1 MTRELDRR
9 DFSVNKVTAAQEAE
23 LQARASEVSAR
34 LPGTQQVRIASFD
47 ATTGNPR
54 MVTSEAAPAETGNY
68 IQRALDHV
76 RNISGVLGLAPTQPA
91 EFVADSHLQQTS
103 SNAVTVHLQQQYK
116 GIHIFQAAQA
126 VRFAPDGTI
135 QDTTGSSVTVAQE
148 VPVSPKLSVQEAV
161 LRAAEYVA
169 VPQPD
174 EQGATDPFGQP
185 LNLTSVDLTGFVP
198 KVIATFPGK
207 PDSPTVLE
215 AGPFGDEIKASLI
228 WFPLGNDL
236 RLAWEVIVTMPA
248 YEGQY
253 RTMVDADSGEIL
265 YCHQLVQTVV
275 AQGNVYRVDGASP
288 RQMTNVP
295 LSLGDYAR
303 PIPGGLPP
311 GFPDTW
317 VEVDST
323 VGNSTNAHQGD
334 NGPTFQ
340 GTVQAGVLT
349 FDPANAV
356 GVEQEVLNIFY
367 YCCYMHDY
375 FYLLGFREA
384 DGNFQQDDF
393 GRGGVESDRVD
404 ARAYP
409 GAVTGTASMF
419 TPVDGSSPVMRMGL
433 VTSTNRHTALDSS
446 VIFHEFMHGVTNRL
460 VGGPLNVHALDA
472 IQSGGMGEGWGDYDA
487 CTINNSTVVGAWVVN
502 RAGGIRGF
510 PYDSNFPDNFG
521 NLGTGRY
528 TEVHNIGEIWCATL
542 MEMTRNIGK
551 TLGVQLVVD
560 ALKLSPANPSFL
572 DMRDAI
578 LRALDNMLVA
588 GQLNSP
594 EHFMALYRI
603 WVAFAKFGMGP
614 GARSNGAQ
622 LSGIVADFNLPP
634 MLKTMWHTIRHAD
647 GSWQP
652 FFGDVGGQV
661 LPPGVFASVDCAGID
676 GELHV
681 CGVTEGGGMWHTIR
695 HADGSWQPF
704 FGDVKGQAGNPG
716 PFLAVGCA
724 GINAELHVCGVIVT
738 DGGIWHTIRHSDGS
752 WQPFGDVKSQTSD
765 PGRLIRVGCAG
776 IDGELH
782 VSAVT
787 LA

>member
-9 DFSVNKVTAAQEAE
+9 DFSVNKVTAAQEAQ
-23 LQARASEVSAR
+23 LQARASEVSAH

-54 MVTSEAAPAETGNY
+54 MIISEAAPAETGNY
-68 IQRALDHV
+68 VQRALDYV

-91 EFVADSHLQQTS
+91 EFVADPHIQRTS
-103 SNAVTVHLQQQYK
+103 SNAVTVNLQQQYK
-116 GIHIFQAAQA
+116 GIPIFQAAQA
-126 VRFAPDGTI
+126 VRFAPDGTL

-174 EQGATDPFGQP
+174 EQGATDQFGER

-198 KVIATFPGK
+198 KVIATFPNK

-228 WFPLGNDL
+228 WFPLGNEL

-253 RTMVDADSGEIL
+253 RTMVDANSGEIL
-265 YCHQLVQTVV
+265 YCHQLVQTVA
-275 AQGNVYRVDGASP
+275 AQGNVYLVDGGSP
-288 RQMTNVP
+288 RQMTNFP
-295 LSLGDYAR
+295 LPLGNYGR
-303 PIPGGLPP
+303 PIPGGLPAV
-311 GFPDTW
+311 FPDTW
-317 VEVDST
+317 VAVDSA
-323 VGNSTNAHQGD
+323 VGNCTNGHQGD
-334 NGPTFQ
+334 NGPTLQ
-340 GTVQAGVLT
+340 GAVQAGLLT

-356 GVEQEVLNIFY
+356 GVDQEVLNIFY

-393 GRGGVESDRVD
+393 GRGGVGSDRVD

-409 GAVTGTASMF
+409 GAVAGTASMF
-419 TPVDGSSPVMRMGL
+419 TPIDGSTPVMRMGL

-502 RAGGIRGF
+502 QAGGIRGF

-551 TLGVQLVVD
+551 ALGVQLVVD

-578 LRALDNMLVA
+578 LRALDNMLAA
-588 GQLNSP
+588 GQLNAGQ
-594 EHFMALYRI
+594 HFTVWLGI
-603 WVAFAKFGMGP
+603 WRAFAKFGMGP
-614 GARSNGAQ
+614 GAQSNGAQ
-622 LSGIVADFNLPP
+622 LTGIVADFNLP
-634 MLKTMWHTIRHAD
+634 KTWHLADLTAATGAPNATAGSNLTSYIFTAQQTQHVFYRGDDGHIRELWWEGAGGWHLAD
-647 GSWQP
+647 LTAATGAPNATAGSNLTSYIFTDQ
-652 FFGDVGGQV
+652 QTQH
-661 LPPGVFASVDCAGID
+661 VFYRSDD
-676 GELHV
+676 GHVYELWW
-681 CGVTEGGGMWHTIR
+681 G
-695 HADGSWQPF
+695 
-704 FGDVKGQAGNPG
+704 
-716 PFLAVGCA
+716 
-724 GINAELHVCGVIVT
+724 
-738 DGGIWHTIRHSDGS
+738 
-752 WQPFGDVKSQTSD
+752 
-765 PGRLIRVGCAG
+765 
-776 IDGELH
+776 
-782 VSAVT
+782 
-787 LA
+787 